1 MSTTKPFPASRVVP
15 VDIQFKAVERLKFW
29 SSNVLW
35 ATTGLTPLISILDSE
50 PTFAWL
56 PEWYPALKQ
65 WLIAINCCLIAAY
78 AVLEFA
84 ASYQLS
90 NAERD
95 RRLDFLDNALG
106 TRYAGQTSIGYFTN
120 EDLRPGIYKCL
131 VNCFENNSHSLSIV
145 QLMFPREVTKSLI
158 VAAIFVLTAV
168 FGKRELVR
176 LFFELPLAAVVL
188 QDALKLFIFKQR
200 LAHNQETMRF
210 LFNDMRGQ
218 PFDDGRVAAAMR
230 DILGYETIIS
240 WAAIKLDSELFNKHW
255 DELAQNWEHL
265 KKQYDVRSLD

>member
-1 MSTTKPFPASRVVP
+1 MSLTKPFPADRVVP
-15 VDIQFKAVERLKFW
+15 IDVQFEAVERLKFW
-29 SSNVLW
+29 SSKVLW
-35 ATTGLTPLISILDSE
+35 GTTCLTPLISILDSE
-50 PTFAWL
+50 PTFQWL
-56 PEWYPALKQ
+56 PEWYPALKPL
-65 WLIAINCCLIAAY
+65 LITVNCCLIAAF

-90 NAERD
+90 KAERD
-95 RRLDFLDNALG
+95 RRLDFLDNAFG

-145 QLMFPREVTKSLI
+145 QWMMPREVFKSVVVL
-158 VAAIFVLTAV
+158 VVFVLTAV
-168 FGKRELVR
+168 LGKRELVR

-218 PFDDGRVAAAMR
+218 PFDDSRVAAAMR

-240 WAAIKLDSELFNKHW
+240 WAAIKFDSKMFNEHW
-255 DELAQNWEHL
+255 DALAQNWEQL
-265 KKQYDVRSLD
+265 RKQYDVRTLD